1 MRLPLLPLVIAIAL
15 GTAADTVFADPLP
28 GTQAID
34 WPEEDLSERLMD
46 GAHVFVERKISEAAK
61 APKLRGLSL
70 EKKRQRFRNMIGVV
84 DERVPSD
91 LEFIASGSDF
101 LTGEPTSSLVAET
114 PDFTVHHVRWQVLD
128 GLIGEGLY
136 VNPVRNDKGSAATPA
151 PALVLIPDASET
163 PEDLLGIGNRLPAE
177 QQMGLRFAEA
187 GFRLIIPATINRE
200 IYFGPDG
207 NDARIKRS
215 DQSHRE
221 WIYRQAFQMGRHV
234 IGYEVQTALAAVEWL
249 RSTGSS
255 ASVGVAG
262 YGEGGLVAFYSA
274 AANPEVEHCFVSGYF
289 GPRKNVSSEPIY
301 RNVFGLL
308 RDFGDAEIAN
318 LIAPRPLMIEHS
330 PFPDGVDQKGTIAQ
344 PAFAEVEEEF
354 RRIRP
359 AGRPQLEKVRGKA
372 RADFS
377 ALSVHCIE
385 IDFDTE
391 VSRLPP
397 VSLLLDQRINFDPAA
412 RHQRIFQGMQDHVQ
426 ALIGDSNRVRQESFF
441 HTAEPNLESGKWST
455 NAEHPTLDPA
465 RFIDKSRPFREQFR
479 HDLIGEFD
487 EAMAPPAPRSRQI
500 LDNEKWTAWDV
511 VLQVYPEFFAWGTL
525 LLPKDLDPDEKRPV
539 VVCQH
544 GRNGIPLDTINA
556 DKPAYNDFAARLCER
571 GFITFA
577 PHNLYRGEDRYR
589 WLDRKA
595 NSVGCSMFSLITASH
610 RSILDWLK
618 TQPNV
623 DPERIAFY
631 GLSYG
636 GESAVRLPALLED
649 YCLSICSGDF
659 NQWTRKV
666 AAVDFPNGFM
676 NTIEWEMPYWNLG
689 NTFDYAEMAALIFPR
704 PFMVERGHHDRV
716 SVDEWVAHE
725 YAKVRWLYAQFGL
738 ADRTK
743 IEYFQG
749 GHSINGKGTFDFLH
763 KHLNWPQPDP

>member
-1 MRLPLLPLVIAIAL
+1 MQLSSAITAIAVGL
-15 GTAADTVFADPLP
+15 GICTNAAPADPLP
-28 GTQAID
+28 GTMPLE

-46 GAHVFVERKISEAAK
+46 GAHVFVERKIAEAVK

-70 EKKRQRFRNMIGVV
+70 DEKRQRFRKMIGVV
-84 DERVPSD
+84 DP
-91 LEFIASGSDF
+91 LLPPGIEFVAETSGF
-101 LTGEPTSSLVAET
+101 ITGEPMSSLVAKT
-114 PDFTVHHVRWQVLD
+114 PAFTVHQVRWPVLD
-128 GLIGEGLY
+128 GFSGEGLY
-136 VNPVRNDKGSAATPA
+136 VNPVRKDNRATATPP
-151 PALVLIPDASET
+151 PAIVLIPDASET
-163 PEDLLGIGNRLPAE
+163 PEDLLGIGNRLPSE
-177 QQMGLRFAEA
+177 QQIGLRFAEA
-187 GFRLIIPATINRE
+187 GFRLIIPATIDRK
-200 IYFGPDG
+200 IYLGPNGD
-207 NDARIKRS
+207 DTRIKRS

-234 IGYEVQTALAAVEWL
+234 IGYEVQTALAAADWL
-249 RSTGSS
+249 REIGTS

-262 YGEGGLVAFYSA
+262 YGEGGLVAFYA
-274 AANPEVEHCFVSGYF
+274 AAADPTIEHCFVSGYF
-289 GPRKNVSSEPIY
+289 GPRKDVSSEPIY

-308 RDFGDAEIAN
+308 RDFGDAEIAD
-318 LIAPRPLMIEHS
+318 LISPRPLMIEHS
-330 PFPDGVDQKGTIAQ
+330 PFPDGIDQKGTIAQ
-344 PAFAEVEEEF
+344 PTFAEVEAEF

-359 AGRPQLEKVRGKA
+359 DGRTQLEKVRNQA

-377 ALSVHCIE
+377 ALSVHTIE
-385 IDFDTE
+385 IDFETD

-397 VSLLLDQRINFDPAA
+397 VSLLLDQRLNFDPAA
-412 RHQRIFQGMQDHVQ
+412 RHQRIFQGMQNHVQ
-426 ALIGDSNRVRQESFF
+426 SLIDDSNRVRREHFF
-441 HTAEPNLESGKWST
+441 YTAEPKLEPGKWST

-465 RFIDKSRPFREQFR
+465 NFVESSKAFREEFR
-479 HDLIGEFD
+479 HDLIGEFN
-487 EAMAPPAPRSRQI
+487 EPLAPASPRSRQI
-500 LDNEKWTAWDV
+500 LDNENWTAWDV
-511 VLQVYPEFFAWGTL
+511 TLQVYAEFFAWGTL
-525 LLPKDLDPDEKRPV
+525 LLPKDLKPNEKRPV

-544 GRNGIPLDTINA
+544 GRNGVPLDTINA
-556 DKPAYNDFAARLCER
+556 GNTAYNDFAARLCER
-571 GFITFA
+571 GFIVFA

-610 RSILDWLK
+610 QTILDWLK
-618 TQPNV
+618 AQANV
-623 DPERIAFY
+623 DSERIAFY

-666 AAVDFPNGFM
+666 AAVDFPGSFM

-725 YAKVRWLYAQFGL
+725 YAKVRWLYAQFGM
-738 ADRTK
+738 ADRTE
-743 IEYFQG
+743 IEFFQG
-749 GHSINGKGTFDFLH
+749 GHSINGKGSFDFLH
-763 KHLNWPQPDP
+763 KHLNWPKP